1 MHSFGQPAT
10 ECSNTFTDV
19 GSTPAPSPNTF
30 TGQSQII
37 GNPQPYSMTQWVLP
51 STNSTSGNSRI
62 PRNDVR
68 YQREEFLILPAEMA
82 ASGFPG
88 GYSIDA
94 IGFLIYLAG
103 TTTQT
108 GTLNIYLKNTNDV
121 TYTLGSTWTTAGFT
135 QVSANPAFTVPIAVG
150 AYTIPF
156 INGPTFTYTGGGVYV
171 AWEFSNPAGTL
182 GTGALAAYCNT
193 NQSGMCYGY
202 QSNAS
207 QGTSLATTAFRPAT
221 TFTNNA
227 ITDIIAVTNIYA
239 LERMPTP
246 YSNPASFGVRV
257 SNVSASPQTFNLIL
271 TIKDVATST
280 TRYTSTQVVTALAGG
295 ASTTVTFTGISP
307 TIEELVNITATTSA
321 IASENW
327 LINNTLTIPGE
338 VNCNLYS
345 YNYNMVAG
353 MIGYGFTYSGNGI
366 FAAKYTMN
374 GTGSIKGANIAIANY
389 ATNPGNVIYAVLLNS
404 AGTIVA
410 QSPNYT
416 ILSGDLGTTK
426 YFAFPT
432 PVSITNDIFYV
443 GLAQTTGTAQ
453 WYPLGIFADNPPRGN
468 TFYTFALTGGT
479 AFADAA
485 SFRYGIEAKILRA
498 PTVVTIAANAI
509 TSSGATLNATI
520 SANTSTTT
528 VIFQYSTDLS
538 FGSSVSVPGNVTTQ
552 LATVSASITG
562 LQPNTLYNFRAVAT
576 NSDGTT
582 TGNTMSFT
590 TTAVAPAV
598 TTNDPTGVGSSF
610 ATLNGTAT
618 AFNATTTVSFEYGTT
633 LGGPYPNNAAG
644 VPPSISGNTPT
655 TFSANLSGLTIN
667 TDYYYRA
674 KGVNIAGTTY
684 GLEKHFFT
692 TCVIPPAPAAIS
704 GPTDVCKTIGGY
716 VYSVAPVP
724 FAYVYNWT
732 FPAGFTITS
741 YPNSN
746 SVTVTATN
754 SAVSGTI
761 TVRAQ
766 SDCGAISP
774 PSPAFSVTVNSLP
787 TPIVTGASPVCQYT
801 SNIYTTQG
809 GNSSYVWTA
818 TPDGTVTPNGNT
830 ASISWPTPGA
840 KTVGVIYT
848 SPAGCTAAAPGT
860 VAVTVNVAPTPHI
873 NGINSMCVNSG
884 YYDYTTESGSGIT
897 GYVWTV
903 SSGGTITAGQGTAD
917 LQVVWNT
924 PGAQFVT
931 VNYNNSFGCPAQ
943 VPTVFNVTVN
953 GLPGAAGSITGT
965 SAVCLGSMGVAYSVS
980 PVTNAIDY
988 VWTLPAGATIAT
1000 GAGTNSITVDFS
1012 FSAVAGDI
1020 TVYGNSLCGNGVS
1033 SPPFHVAITQLPL
1046 AAGPITGTDTVCA
1059 GEMGVAYSVTP
1070 VPNATG
1076 YSWNLPLGAFI
1087 ATGANTANITVD
1099 FAFGASSGNMSVYG
1113 TNSCGNGAAS
1123 PAFPVVVKPVPPTPF
1138 IYATGNTLTSN
1149 APDGNQWYYQGGA
1162 IVPGTGQSIV
1172 ALYTGWYWD
1181 VVTLNGCAS
1190 DTSNNIYM
1198 VITGMNEP
1206 KGSSFVVYPVPN
1218 DGLFKLIMNS
1228 PTAEPFNIS
1237 ISNNIGVTV
1246 YTKENVTANGPTE
1259 LAIDLR
1265 PIPSG
1270 VYTMVIRN
1278 SSNKVVRK
1286 IIVNR

>member
-1 MHSFGQPAT
+1 MKKIFTFFFFAILLWAGNSTGQTTVFFEGFNGAWTVPNTLNPPWSGTTTANLQWHKNDYTTGWSFTSSGAYSPTGANGTTGSARFHSYGISGGLTSDFITPTIDLSAYTSGTNYLEFYHINAT
-10 ECSNTFTDV
+10 GTDV
-19 GSTPAPSPNTF
+19 VNVYLSTNGGVTWGSALITCGVSATWALHTGIVLGTSSANVQIKFTGVSDYGNDDIGIDEVKIYNYDPTAPNLTVVPNSLPFGYVAFGNNSAQQSYVLSGVNLTAGPIVVTAPTGYGVSLTNGGPYTNSVNVSYTPPTLGNTNIYVRFTPTAPSTTYNGNITNIGGSATRNVAV
-30 TGQSQII
+30 TGNSDIYTLYCASSASYTSDEDIFNVTVGSINNSSTCATLAPGPGSVQNEYSNYFYSVPPANLPVSTLQNFSVQIGTCG
-37 GNPQPYSMTQWVLP
+37 GNYNNAVKIFIDYNQNGSFAEANEQVYVSPA
-51 STNSTSGNSRI
+51 STSGPHTETGSFTI
-62 PRNDVR
+62 P
-68 YQREEFLILPAEMA
+68 
-82 ASGFPG
+82 AS
-88 GYSIDA
+88 A
-94 IGFLIYLAG
+94 
-103 TTTQT
+103 
-108 GTLNIYLKNTNDV
+108 
-121 TYTLGSTWTTAGFT
+121 TLGSTMMRVVNVETSTPSSITSCGTYGWGETEDYQVTISAAATVTTNAAT
-135 QVSANPAFTVPIAVG
+135 AI
-150 AYTIPF
+150 
-156 INGPTFTYTGGGVYV
+156 
-171 AWEFSNPAGTL
+171 L
-182 GTGALAAYCNT
+182 GT
-193 NQSGMCYGY
+193 
-202 QSNAS
+202 
-207 QGTSLATTAFRPAT
+207 
-221 TFTNNA
+221 
-227 ITDIIAVTNIYA
+227 
-239 LERMPTP
+239 
-246 YSNPASFGVRV
+246 
-257 SNVSASPQTFNLIL
+257 
-271 TIKDVATST
+271 
-280 TRYTSTQVVTALAGG
+280 
-295 ASTTVTFTGISP
+295 
-307 TIEELVNITATTSA
+307 
-321 IASENW
+321 
-327 LINNTLTIPGE
+327 
-338 VNCNLYS
+338 
-345 YNYNMVAG
+345 
-353 MIGYGFTYSGNGI
+353 
-366 FAAKYTMN
+366 
-374 GTGSIKGANIAIANY
+374 
-389 ATNPGNVIYAVLLNS
+389 
-404 AGTIVA
+404 
-410 QSPNYT
+410 
-416 ILSGDLGTTK
+416 
-426 YFAFPT
+426 
-432 PVSITNDIFYV
+432 
-443 GLAQTTGTAQ
+443 
-453 WYPLGIFADNPPRGN
+453 
-468 TFYTFALTGGT
+468 
-479 AFADAA
+479 
-485 SFRYGIEAKILRA
+485 
-498 PTVVTIAANAI
+498 
-509 TSSGATLNATI
+509 GATLNATV
-520 SANTSTTT
+520 SANFASTTVAFEYGTMASPPFDHT
-528 VIFQYSTDLS
+528 VTLPS
-538 FGSSVSVPGNVTTQ
+538 PVTTQ
-552 LATVSASITG
+552 GASVNTIISG
-562 LQPNTLYNFRAVAT
+562 LQPNTPYYFRAKGT
-576 NSDGTT
+576 NLSGTT
-582 TGNTMSFT
+582 YGSILSFT
-590 TTAVAPAV
+590 TLAVPPAV
-598 TTNDPTGVGSSF
+598 TTNEPTIVGSSF

-633 LGGPYPNNAAG
+633 LGGPYPNNAIG
-644 VPPSISGNTPT
+644 VPPSISGNAPT
-655 TFSANLSGLTIN
+655 DFSATLSGLTIN

-674 KGVNIAGTTY
+674 KGVSIGGTTY

-692 TCVIPPAPAAIS
+692 TCVTPPTPAAIS
-704 GPTDVCKTIGGY
+704 GPAGVCKTIGGY
-716 VYSVAPVP
+716 VYSVTPVP
-724 FAYVYNWT
+724 YAYVYNWT

-1020 TVYGNSLCGNGVS
+1020 TVYGNSLCGNGAS
-1033 SPPFHVAITQLPL
+1033 SPPFHVTITQLPL

-1218 DGLFKLIMNS
+1218 DGQFKLMMNS
-1228 PTAEPFNIS
+1228 PAAEPFNIS

-1286 IIVNR
+1286 IVINK